1 MFTVWLYPRSHQTL
15 IFLKI
20 LQSLPCDVKLYR
32 SIIGSLIHTLITRYD
47 CYKEVVHLSGQMKAP
62 TVADLAKAVLVLH
75 YLSGTAK
82 LGPTYYTKQGPT
94 LVCYVDCSYGV
105 HADGRSHGGFSLHIG
120 NDNAPFFVNSK
131 RQTECVAV
139 GSMESEYVTLSSA
152 ARKVLEFRYLLEDL
166 EFPQKQATTVY
177 EDNMSAINLAC
188 APAIPRKSRHIHIRH
203 YFIRD

>member
-1 MFTVWLYPRSHQTL
+1 M
-15 IFLKI
+15 
-20 LQSLPCDVKLYR
+20 
-32 SIIGSLIHTLITRYD
+32 
-47 CYKEVVHLSGQMKAP
+47 
-62 TVADLAKAVLVLH
+62 ADLAKAILVLR

-82 LGPTYYTKQGPT
+82 LGPTYFTNQGPV
-94 LVCYVDCSYGV
+94 LACYVDCSYGV

-131 RQTECVAV
+131 RQSECVAV

-166 EFPQKQATTVY
+166 EFPQKQPTIVY

-203 YFIRD
+203 HFIRDCVAKHLIKIQHLPTDQMLADFLTKPFGPKKHIQFRDIYFNTRSIPH